1 MKPRAILWIF
11 GIWGLVAGPAA
22 GEDFG
27 FEIPEE
33 PESRLEVHGNLDG
46 KWGLLQTRKGSSLYG
61 LRFYGAQD
69 ESDYLSQ
76 YRLDF
81 YLNGEYRL
89 KQVGFFARTSTQY
102 VRDEPIQTSFFE
114 LYGSLNLSP
123 KLTVGL
129 GKRRY
134 NWGRGYAFN
143 PVGYVNAE
151 KDPENPD
158 LALAGQASAYLVYN
172 RSYSSGW
179 VQNFSFTGVAL
190 PPAPDLLERYA
201 AASHTGAALK
211 LYFLVRDID
220 VDLMAFRQ
228 KGEAPKYGL
237 GLSTNLRPNLEIH
250 GEFSYVWAETK
261 PVVQDD
267 LVAHRQVSGASYLLG
282 TRYLTERGTTVIAEY
297 YHTPFGL
304 SRSEYRDAVDFLQRR
319 IDSGDPALL
328 REAGSVISEVFRTR
342 TVMQD
347 YLYLKVTQPEPFGW
361 LYTSVSV
368 FTIYNLED
376 RSFILSPLVAY
387 KPYTN
392 FEFLVWPTLF
402 RGSTETELRSRQ
414 FRRKIEVWTRFYF

>member
-1 MKPRAILWIF
+1 MKPSAILWVL
-11 GIWGLVAGPAA
+11 GILGLVAGPTA
-22 GEDFG
+22 GEDYG
-27 FEIPEE
+27 FDIPEE
-33 PESRLEVHGNLDG
+33 PESSLEVHGNLDG

-61 LRFYGAQD
+61 VRFYDAPVKN
-69 ESDYLSQ
+69 EYLSQ

-81 YLNGEYRL
+81 YLNGNYRL
-89 KQVGFFARTSTQY
+89 KQVGFFARTFTQY

-123 KLTVGL
+123 RLTVGL
-129 GKRRY
+129 GKRRFS
-134 NWGRGYAFN
+134 WGKGYAFN
-143 PVGYVNAE
+143 PAGYVNAE

-158 LALAGQASAYLVYN
+158 LALAGRASVSFVYN

-179 VQNFSFTGVAL
+179 VQNFSMTGVVL
-190 PPAPDLLERYA
+190 PPAPDLLSRYA
-201 AASHTGAALK
+201 SASHTGGALK
-211 LYFLVRDID
+211 LYFLVRDMD
-220 VDLMAFRQ
+220 VDFMAFRQ

-237 GLSTNLRPNLEIH
+237 DLSTNLRPNLEIH
-250 GEFSYVWAETK
+250 GEFSYVRADTK

-282 TRYLTERGTTVIAEY
+282 TRYLTGRGTTVIAEY

-304 SRSEYRDAVDFLQRR
+304 SRSEYRDAVDFLRRR
-319 IDSGDPALL
+319 IDSGDPVLV

-361 LYTSVSV
+361 LYASVSA
-368 FTIYNLED
+368 FTIYNLDD
-376 RSFILSPLVAY
+376 RSFILSPLMAY

-392 FEFLVWPTLF
+392 FELLLWPTLF
-402 RGSTETELRSRQ
+402 VGDAETEFGSRQ
-414 FRRKIEVWTRFYF
+414 FERKIEGWMRFYF